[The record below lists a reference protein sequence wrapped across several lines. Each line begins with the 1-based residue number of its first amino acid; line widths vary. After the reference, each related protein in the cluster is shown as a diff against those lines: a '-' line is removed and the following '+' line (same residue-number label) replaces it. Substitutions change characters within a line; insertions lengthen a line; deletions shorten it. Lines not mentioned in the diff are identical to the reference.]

1 MAASTYYVISKE
13 VENHIL
19 KYNWIFRDL
28 CTYKQ
33 PTLTK
38 QTSEI
43 IIFLWIYTY
52 IYKYFWYTGRP
63 FLGCAIFVAHINIIW
78 ASCETKKEGLS
89 YRKKCIEEFL
99 WGTSIFLTVRPPF
112 YTFVFFAF
120 FVYSSTFPY
129 IILLWVIFCVMI
141 SWVNGRKYENLLQF
155 NTGWLASLR
164 TWYYFMLCFSSSCFG
179 YDLTLIKNSHNIT
192 CYSKT
197 KTYKMAVGNCDSSVY
212 CKNDKF
218 RKSYRLFVTHL
229 CLVW

>member
-1 MAASTYYVISKE
+1 MWSQEEKTELQKKVYRG
-13 VENHIL
+13 
-19 KYNWIFRDL
+19 IFMR
-28 CTYKQ
+28 Y
-33 PTLTK
+33 
-38 QTSEI
+38 
-43 IIFLWIYTY
+43 IIFLT
-52 IYKYFWYTGRP
+52 
-63 FLGCAIFVAHINIIW
+63 A
-78 ASCETKKEGLS
+78 
-89 YRKKCIEEFL
+89 
-99 WGTSIFLTVRPPF
+99 RPPF
-112 YTFVFFAF
+112 CVFVFFLL
-120 FVYSSTFPY
+120 SSSTQSTFPY
-129 IILLWVIFCVMI
+129 IVLLWVIFCVMI